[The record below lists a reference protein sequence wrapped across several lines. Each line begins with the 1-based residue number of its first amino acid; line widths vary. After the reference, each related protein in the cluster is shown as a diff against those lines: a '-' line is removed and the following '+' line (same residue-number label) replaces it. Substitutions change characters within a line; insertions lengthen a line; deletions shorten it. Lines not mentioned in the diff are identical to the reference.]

1 VKGDKEIDMRFEKS
15 SQSIAESEG
24 QDPWPVR
31 LGRGIAALRAARR
44 WSRKKLATCLE
55 VPYPRLGHWERGVSQ
70 PPIEKLIAL
79 GKIFGVSIEEL
90 LEAGEAETSN
100 PSPVP

>member
-1 VKGDKEIDMRFEKS
+1 MRSEKDLRS
-15 SQSIAESEG
+15 SEGKAG

-31 LGRGIAALRAARR
+31 LGRGIAALRTGRR
-44 WSRKKLATCLE
+44 WSRKKLAMFLE
-55 VPYPRLGHWERGVSQ
+55 VSYQRLGHWERGVSE

-79 GKIFGVSIEEL
+79 GQVLEVSIEEL
-90 LEAGEAETSN
+90 LAAGQAETSN